1 MVTNAV
7 YVDVAA
13 VDDYIDVATVKVF
26 GVDVIVQIVAYVVT
40 YFSYSVVAAVIF
52 IKRLNWMVLFILML
66 LMLLFL

>member
-26 GVDVIVQIVAYVVT
+26 GVDVIV
-40 YFSYSVVAAVIF
+40 
-52 IKRLNWMVLFILML
+52 
-66 LMLLFL
+66 